1 MLVNATETSFQK
13 DVLESDIPVLVD
25 FWAEWC
31 GPCKAMAPILESIAA
46 KYEGRVKVVK
56 VDVDE
61 NPDLGVAYG
70 IRGIPTLVLFE
81 NGKAKSKQTGALPSP
96 KVEAMLTA

>member
-1 MLVNATETSFQK
+1 MLVNTTESSFKQ

-31 GPCKAMAPILESIAA
+31 GPCKAMAPVLESIAA

-56 VDVDE
+56 VDVDA
-61 NPDLGVAYG
+61 NMDLGAEYG
-70 IRGIPTLVLFE
+70 IRGIPTLILFE
-81 NGKAKSKQTGALPSP
+81 NGKPKAKQTGAMPSA
-96 KVEAMLTA
+96 KVEAMLA